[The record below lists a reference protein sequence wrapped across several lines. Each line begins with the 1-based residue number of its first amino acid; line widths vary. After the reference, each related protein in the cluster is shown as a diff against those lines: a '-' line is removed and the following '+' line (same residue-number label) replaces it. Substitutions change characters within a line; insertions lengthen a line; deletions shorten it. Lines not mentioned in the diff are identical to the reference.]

1 MKSTT
6 ELIGARRLRDLL
18 RAGAVNPR
26 KDLGQNFVVD
36 PNTIRK
42 MVEAARLAPGDRVL
56 EIGAGAGSLT
66 LGLAGAAES
75 VLAVELDARLLPVLH
90 EVLAGA
96 SNVDILHADA
106 LRLPLGQLDV
116 NRLVGNLPYSIAAAL
131 VIKVLSEAPQ
141 VGELTVMTQREVAER
156 FAALPGSR
164 VYGATS
170 VLVRYFGT
178 PAVVARVSRNAF
190 YPVPNVDSAVVRIVR
205 QAHDLPVEREDFF
218 ALVKAAFSQRR
229 KTLRNAL
236 TSHAGSPFAAERALK
251 RSGIDPRARAESL
264 AVADFA
270 RLVRELHP

>member
-1 MKSTT
+1 VKSTT

>member
-1 MKSTT
+1 VKSTT
-6 ELIGARRLRDLL
+6 ELIGARRLRAVL
-18 RAGAVNPR
+18 RAGAVHPR